1 MLLMSS
7 TNLFRLGGLSALLGG
22 VLFVIVYL
30 INVGVNLFLSGP
42 DELGGT
48 ASATLRIQAALGLP
62 GQVLLAL
69 GLVGLWARYSEATG
83 TIGFIG
89 FLWAFVGMFFSSGI
103 IWAALLADLGWAL
116 FGVSCLRARVYPPTA
131 TMLLI
136 VSAVVST
143 VAGVL
148 VGSPGNILL
157 AAGVGTEGIFN
168 TVMYVGVSA
177 ELILNTTIAWLG
189 LTLLTMGSQTTQ
201 QPKHTG

>member
-1 MLLMSS
+1 MLMSS

-42 DELGGT
+42 DELGAT
-48 ASATLRIQAALGLP
+48 ASATFRIQAALGLP

-69 GLVGLWARYSEATG
+69 GLVGLYARHSESTG

-89 FLWAFVGMFFSSGI
+89 FLWAFVGMFFASGI

-116 FGVSCLRARVYPPTA
+116 FGASCLRARVYPPTA
-131 TMLLI
+131 TMLLV
-136 VSAVVST
+136 VSAVVSS

-148 VGSPGNILL
+148 VGSPGSILL
-157 AAGVGTEGIFN
+157 ATGAETEGIFN
-168 TVMYVGVSA
+168 AVMYVGVGA

-189 LTLLTMGSQTTQ
+189 LTLLTTGTQATQ